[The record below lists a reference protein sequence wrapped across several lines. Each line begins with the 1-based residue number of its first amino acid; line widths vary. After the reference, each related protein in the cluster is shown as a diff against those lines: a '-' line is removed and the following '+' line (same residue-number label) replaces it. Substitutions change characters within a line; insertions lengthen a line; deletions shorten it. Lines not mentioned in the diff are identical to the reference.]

1 MYIRTVIKIQENE
14 NIEFKEL
21 YTENIYKEIVAF
33 LNSGSGTI
41 YIGYN
46 DNGELIGLENV
57 KETEEKISNGI
68 RGKIVPDCSVFVSIN
83 NATLDN
89 KDYIIINVSKGVN
102 IYSLKDKGII
112 KGTYI
117 RNGSCSMPATEET
130 VKQMIIKNSNIT
142 FETSV
147 ANNQNLTFNYIREAF
162 MGINIDINNKNIMK
176 NLFMLD
182 NNGNYTNLA
191 LLLSDQSPYTVKVAT
206 YQSVNKT
213 NFLDRKEFGGSLL
226 EVYDKTLSYLKIN
239 SATYGLIDSSIREDI
254 EEYPEFILRE
264 IILNSLIH
272 RDYSV
277 LTSNIINIYKDD
289 SIEFISY
296 GSLYGNITI
305 EDVLA
310 GLSTSRNPHLQSI
323 FMRLKRVEA
332 IGSGLRRV
340 NSYYKSKNLDFLVKA
355 LPSSFVVRLPR
366 IAIDKIP
373 AKDDYKII
381 IDYLDKNGEITR
393 KQAERLLNK
402 EKTTTSNVLSKMISD
417 KIIKKIGKGPNTK
430 YIKI

>member
-1 MYIRTVIKIQENE
+1 MQENE

-46 DNGELIGLENV
+46 DNGELVGLENV
-57 KETEEKISNGI
+57 KEIEEKISNGI

-381 IDYLDKNGEITR
+381 IDYLNINGEITR

>member
-1 MYIRTVIKIQENE
+1 MQENE

-323 FMRLKRVEA
+323 FMRLKRVET

-366 IAIDKIP
+366 IAIDKISI
-373 AKDDYKII
+373 KDDYKII

-393 KQAERLLNK
+393 KQAERLLDK

>member
-1 MYIRTVIKIQENE
+1 MQENE

-117 RNGSCSMPATEET
+117 RNGSCSMSATEET

-191 LLLSDQSPYTVKVAT
+191 LLLSDQNPYTVKVAT

-272 RDYSV
+272 RDYST

-340 NSYYKSKNLDFLVKA
+340 NSYYKSKNLDFLVNA

-366 IAIDKIP
+366 ITIDKLA

>member
-1 MYIRTVIKIQENE
+1 MQENE

-176 NLFMLD
+176 SLFMVD

-191 LLLSDQSPYTVKVAT
+191 LLLSDQNPYTVKVAT

-340 NSYYKSKNLDFLVKA
+340 NSYYKSKNLDFLVNA

-366 IAIDKIP
+366 ITIDKLA

-381 IDYLDKNGEITR
+381 IDYLNINGEITR
-393 KQAERLLNK
+393 KEAERLLDK
-402 EKTTTSNVLSKMISD
+402 EKTTTSNVLNKMISE

>member
-1 MYIRTVIKIQENE
+1 MQENE

-226 EVYDKTLSYLKIN
+226 EVYDKTLFYLKIN

>member
-1 MYIRTVIKIQENE
+1 MQENE

-381 IDYLDKNGEITR
+381 IDYLDKNVEITR

>member
-1 MYIRTVIKIQENE
+1 MQENE

-117 RNGSCSMPATEET
+117 RNGSCSMSATEET

-176 NLFMLD
+176 SLFMVD

-191 LLLSDQSPYTVKVAT
+191 LLLSDQNPYTVKVAT

>member
-1 MYIRTVIKIQENE
+1 MQENE

-117 RNGSCSMPATEET
+117 RNGSCSMSATEET

-272 RDYSV
+272 RDYST

-305 EDVLA
+305 EDILA

-366 IAIDKIP
+366 ITIDKIP

>member
-1 MYIRTVIKIQENE
+1 MQENE

-340 NSYYKSKNLDFLVKA
+340 NSYYKSKNLDFLVNA

-366 IAIDKIP
+366 ITIDKLA

-381 IDYLDKNGEITR
+381 IDYLNINGEITR
-393 KQAERLLNK
+393 KEAERLLDK
-402 EKTTTSNVLSKMISD
+402 EKTTTSNVLNKMISE

>member
-1 MYIRTVIKIQENE
+1 MQENE

-305 EDVLA
+305 EDILA

-366 IAIDKIP
+366 ITIDKIP
-373 AKDDYKII
+373 VKDDYKII
-381 IDYLDKNGEITR
+381 IDYLNINGEITR
-393 KQAERLLNK
+393 KEAERLLNK

-430 YIKI
+430 YIKR

>member
-1 MYIRTVIKIQENE
+1 MQENE

-191 LLLSDQSPYTVKVAT
+191 LLLSDQNPYTVKVAT

-226 EVYDKTLSYLKIN
+226 EIYDKTLSYLKIN

-340 NSYYKSKNLDFLVKA
+340 NSYYKSKNLDFLVNA

-366 IAIDKIP
+366 ITIDKISI
-373 AKDDYKII
+373 KDDYKII
-381 IDYLDKNGEITR
+381 IDYLNINGEITR
-393 KQAERLLNK
+393 KEAERLLDK
-402 EKTTTSNVLSKMISD
+402 EKTTTSNVLNKMISE

>member
-1 MYIRTVIKIQENE
+1 MHENE

-176 NLFMLD
+176 SLFMLD

-191 LLLSDQSPYTVKVAT
+191 LLLSDQNPYTVKVAT

-340 NSYYKSKNLDFLVKA
+340 NSYYKSKNLDFLVDA

-366 IAIDKIP
+366 ITIDKIS

-381 IDYLDKNGEITR
+381 IDYLDKNVEITR
-393 KQAERLLNK
+393 KQAERLLDK
-402 EKTTTSNVLSKMISD
+402 EKTTTSNVLNKMISD

>member
-1 MYIRTVIKIQENE
+1 MQENE

-57 KETEEKISNGI
+57 KEIEEKISNGI

-305 EDVLA
+305 EDALA

-340 NSYYKSKNLDFLVKA
+340 NSYYKSKNLDFLVNA

-373 AKDDYKII
+373 AKNDYKII

>member
-1 MYIRTVIKIQENE
+1 MQENE

-176 NLFMLD
+176 SLFMVD

-191 LLLSDQSPYTVKVAT
+191 LLLSDQNPYTVKVAT

-340 NSYYKSKNLDFLVKA
+340 NSYYKSKNLDFLVNA

-366 IAIDKIP
+366 IAIDKLA

-402 EKTTTSNVLSKMISD
+402 EKTTTSNVLSKMISE

>member
-1 MYIRTVIKIQENE
+1 MQENE

-272 RDYSV
+272 RDYSL

-305 EDVLA
+305 EDILA

>member
-1 MYIRTVIKIQENE
+1 MQENE

-366 IAIDKIP
+366 IVIDKIP

>member
-1 MYIRTVIKIQENE
+1 MQENE

-366 IAIDKIP
+366 ITIDKLA

>member
-1 MYIRTVIKIQENE
+1 MQENE

-191 LLLSDQSPYTVKVAT
+191 LLLSDQCPYTVKVAT

-402 EKTTTSNVLSKMISD
+402 EKTTTFNVLSKMISD

>member
-1 MYIRTVIKIQENE
+1 MQENE

-176 NLFMLD
+176 NLFMVD

-191 LLLSDQSPYTVKVAT
+191 LLLSDQNPYTVKVAT

-366 IAIDKIP
+366 ITIDKIP

-393 KQAERLLNK
+393 KEAERLLNK

>member
-1 MYIRTVIKIQENE
+1 MQENE

-57 KETEEKISNGI
+57 KEIEEKISNGI

-117 RNGSCSMPATEET
+117 RNGSCSMSATEET

-176 NLFMLD
+176 NLFMVD

-191 LLLSDQSPYTVKVAT
+191 LLLSDQCPYTVKVAT

>member
-1 MYIRTVIKIQENE
+1 MQENE

-142 FETSV
+142 FQTSV
-147 ANNQNLTFNYIREAF
+147 ANSQNLTLNYIREAF
-162 MGINIDINNKNIMK
+162 MGINIDINSKNIMK
-176 NLFMLD
+176 NLFVLD

-272 RDYSV
+272 RDYSL

-305 EDVLA
+305 EDILA

-366 IAIDKIP
+366 ITIDKIP

>member
-1 MYIRTVIKIQENE
+1 MQENE

-117 RNGSCSMPATEET
+117 RNSSCSMPATEET

-272 RDYSV
+272 RDYSL

-373 AKDDYKII
+373 AKNDYKII

>member
-1 MYIRTVIKIQENE
+1 MQENE

-83 NATLDN
+83 NSTLDN

-191 LLLSDQSPYTVKVAT
+191 LLLSDQNPYTVKVAT

-340 NSYYKSKNLDFLVKA
+340 NSYYKSKNLDFLVNA

-366 IAIDKIP
+366 ITIDKLA

-381 IDYLDKNGEITR
+381 IDYLNINGEITR
-393 KQAERLLNK
+393 KEAERLLDK
-402 EKTTTSNVLSKMISD
+402 EKTTTSNVLNKMISE

>member
-1 MYIRTVIKIQENE
+1 MQENE

-191 LLLSDQSPYTVKVAT
+191 LLLSDQCPYTVKVAT

-239 SATYGLIDSSIREDI
+239 SATYGLIESSIREDI

-272 RDYSV
+272 RDYST

-355 LPSSFVVRLPR
+355 LPSSFIVRLPR
-366 IAIDKIP
+366 IAIDKIA

>member
-1 MYIRTVIKIQENE
+1 MQENE

-366 IAIDKIP
+366 ITIDKIP

>member
-1 MYIRTVIKIQENE
+1 MQENE

-191 LLLSDQSPYTVKVAT
+191 LLLSDQCPYTVKVAT

-277 LTSNIINIYKDD
+277 LTSNIINIYKDE

-393 KQAERLLNK
+393 KEAERLLNK

>member
-1 MYIRTVIKIQENE
+1 MQENE

-83 NATLDN
+83 NSTLDN

-176 NLFMLD
+176 SLFMVD

-191 LLLSDQSPYTVKVAT
+191 LLLSDQNPYTVKVAT

-213 NFLDRKEFGGSLL
+213 NFLDRKEFGGPLL

-340 NSYYKSKNLDFLVKA
+340 NSYYKSKNLDFLVNA

-366 IAIDKIP
+366 ITIDKLA

-381 IDYLDKNGEITR
+381 IDYLNINGEITR
-393 KQAERLLNK
+393 KEAERLLDK
-402 EKTTTSNVLSKMISD
+402 EKTTTSNVLNKMISE

>member
-1 MYIRTVIKIQENE
+1 MQENE

-57 KETEEKISNGI
+57 KEIEEKISNGI

-117 RNGSCSMPATEET
+117 RNSSCSMPATEET

-373 AKDDYKII
+373 TKDDYKII